1 MRAVEN
7 DERLG
12 VPFAV
17 EPVDHREPVHNPLVI
32 HVDFEV
38 DRQRNSTSKSGS
50 PDLSV
55 GGAAG

>member
-38 DRQRNSTSKSGS
+38 DRQRNSTSKS
-50 PDLSV
+50 PWIT
-55 GGAAG
+55 